1 MSNTYKIGE
10 KPISLSD
17 ISKIIKEDIKIELSD
32 ISIEKVISC
41 RKYLDKKMKSS
52 SYPIYGINTG
62 FEALCNNKISEDS
75 LEQLAKK
82 FGHFLMLVE
91 LVKLFQMM

>member
-17 ISKIIKEDIKIELSD
+17 ISKIIKEDIKSNFQIYQL
-32 ISIEKVISC
+32 
-41 RKYLDKKMKSS
+41 KKLFLVENIWIKRWKSS

-62 FEALCNNKISEDS
+62 FGSLCNNKISEDS
-75 LEQLAKK
+75 LDNYKK
-82 FGHFLMLVE
+82 I
-91 LVKLFQMM
+91 